1 MTGAK
6 DLQAEA
12 RWWRAE
18 YERLGREL
26 ELLTAAH
33 AAAIGPV
40 AVRRL
45 QVDHETALQLAR
57 EAENRLAMLN
67 PDQAGQ
73 YGQDERTLF

>member
-33 AAAIGPV
+33 AAAIGPA

-57 EAENRLAMLN
+57 EVENRLATLH
-67 PDQAGQ
+67 PDLSVETR
-73 YGQDERTLF
+73 QDGPTLF